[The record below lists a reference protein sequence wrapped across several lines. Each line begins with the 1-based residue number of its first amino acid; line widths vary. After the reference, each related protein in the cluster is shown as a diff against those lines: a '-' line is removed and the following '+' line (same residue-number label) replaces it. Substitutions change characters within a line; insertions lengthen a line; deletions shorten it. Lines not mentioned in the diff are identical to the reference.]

1 MWEEVAE
8 CSSVS
13 GRGGKVREVARER
26 LEKGQATPTLLCVL
40 GDVTRNPEDYRQAWE
55 MSGGRCGRAQR
66 SLGLYHLRRKEVSS
80 ISPFPPFHPCKNT
93 LLLYSTKKALL
104 HLNCH

>member
-13 GRGGKVREVARER
+13 GRGGKVREVVRKR

-80 ISPFPPFHPCKNT
+80 LSLSLSLQCKHT
-93 LLLYSTKKALL
+93 LLLYSSRKALL
-104 HLNCH
+104 LLTFH